1 MAYPPT
7 EKAKE
12 VMYAAL
18 DAFGQTYE
26 WRKAGY
32 MLLDGKL
39 LDFSQDQYSRV
50 LEHQVIYDIIGDEL
64 PKDYTPKD
72 ILMSFLNYGNIRIIN
87 DGIDLSCRPTY
98 DQRDLLKYYLQG
110 VTEFYVDISSH
121 DGQIV
126 KSFVYQYPRI
136 AEVLADIDGY
146 FDSVGE

>member
-72 ILMSFLNYGNIRIIN
+72 ILMSFLNQLLTLRVI
-87 DGIDLSCRPTY
+87 SKAT
-98 DQRDLLKYYLQG
+98 LLKNG
-110 VTEFYVDISSH
+110 ITFC
-121 DGQIV
+121 
-126 KSFVYQYPRI
+126 
-136 AEVLADIDGY
+136 
-146 FDSVGE
+146 